1 MSSVKPEDPR
11 ANQKARTRA
20 AIIAAAQE
28 LQRQGTEPTVEQ
40 AAEQARVSRATAY
53 RYFPTKEALLVE
65 LSDMVPDAARVDAL
79 LANAAAG
86 DIEERLLLLID
97 TFDGI
102 VLAEEEHYR
111 TFTRV
116 AMDTWLRSHRN
127 GDDAPVV
134 REGRRMR
141 WLETVLAPLDELP
154 PERKRLLQAA
164 LALTLGAEAII
175 TMKDVCRLDND
186 ETLAVLRWAATAIL
200 RGALQDAPGSDPDQ
214 PSRPERNGQTPS

>member
-1 MSSVKPEDPR
+1 
-11 ANQKARTRA
+11 
-20 AIIAAAQE
+20 
-28 LQRQGTEPTVEQ
+28 
-40 AAEQARVSRATAY
+40 
-53 RYFPTKEALLVE
+53 
-65 LSDMVPDAARVDAL
+65 
-79 LANAAAG
+79 
-86 DIEERLLLLID
+86 
-97 TFDGI
+97 
-102 VLAEEEHYR
+102 
-111 TFTRV
+111 
-116 AMDTWLRSHRN
+116 MDTWLRSHRN

-186 ETLAVLRWAATAIL
+186 ETLTVLRWAATTLL

-214 PSRPERNGQTPS
+214 PNRPERNGQTPS

>member
-28 LQRQGTEPTVEQ
+28 LQRQGAEPTVEQ

-65 LSDMVPDAARVDAL
+65 LSDMVPDAAHVDAL
-79 LANAAAG
+79 LANPAAD
-86 DIEERLLLLID
+86 DIEARLLLLID

-102 VLAEEEHYR
+102 VLAEEEHFR

-186 ETLAVLRWAATAIL
+186 ETLAVLRWSATAL
-200 RGALQDAPGSDPDQ
+200 LHAALQDAPGSDPDQ
-214 PSRPERNGQTPS
+214 PSRPERNGQTQS